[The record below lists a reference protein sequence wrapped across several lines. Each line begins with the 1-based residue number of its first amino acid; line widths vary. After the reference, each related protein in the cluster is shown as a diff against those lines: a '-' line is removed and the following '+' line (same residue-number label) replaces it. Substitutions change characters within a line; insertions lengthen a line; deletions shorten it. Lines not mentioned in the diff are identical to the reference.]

1 MTTTT
6 QYLARSLNDV
16 GLAAWFGGSLMGAA
30 GLNEAAAREA
40 STDQS
45 AAVASAGWGRW
56 TPINAAAIASQLTG
70 AGLLTLGNKGRLVQ
84 QRGVGTAAGLK
95 LGLTVAAL
103 AATGYARVLGK
114 RVEKGRATPAEG
126 GVEPAAGTAPD
137 VAKAQRQL
145 SALQWVIPVLTG
157 GMLVCDSVLGEQQRP
172 TEVASGIFG
181 RLAQG

>member
-1 MTTTT
+1 MTTP
-6 QYLARSLNDV
+6 QYLGRSLNDV

-40 STDQS
+40 SSDQA

-70 AGLLTLGNKGRLVQ
+70 AALLTFGNKGRLVQ
-84 QRGVGTAAGLK
+84 QRGVGTAAAMK

-114 RVEKGRATPAEG
+114 RVESGQGTPAEG
-126 GVEPAAGTAPD
+126 GVVPTAGTAPD

-145 SALQWVIPVLTG
+145 AALQWAIPAMTG
-157 GMLVCDSVLGEQQRP
+157 GMLICDSVLGEQQRL
-172 TEVASGIFG
+172 TEVATGIFG
-181 RLAQG
+181 RLVQG